1 MNNAHSEPKF
11 GVLAEKKGLEGR
23 SLYLHSL
30 TFGRLMDD
38 VVVPYEKGE
47 PFFVDG
53 VPVNKGN
60 LQRIKIIRQSQNF
73 EGQFEDLHQYAAL
86 PDSAAFVR
94 AADYPVRLDVLFRG
108 EGEDV
113 TGQVINAFKVGIL
126 PRLKEYLPKREELIS
141 AALTLF
147 LEGTKRLAAGGA
159 A

>member
-1 MNNAHSEPKF
+1 MNGQWDPKF
-11 GVLAEKKGLEGR
+11 GVLAEKKGVEGR
-23 SLYLHSL
+23 ALYLHSL

-38 VVVPYEKGE
+38 VVVPYEKGD

-53 VPVNKGN
+53 VPVDKSN
-60 LQRIKIIRQSQNF
+60 LVRIKIVRQSPHF
-73 EGQFEDLHQYAAL
+73 EGQFADLHHFAST
-86 PDSAAFVR
+86 PDSRAFVR
-94 AADYPVRLDVLFRG
+94 AANYPARLDVLFRG

-147 LEGTKRLAAGGA
+147 LEGTKKLAAGGA